1 MIDVSRL
8 CEQGIREWQNTNCST
23 SLSSYYISEKE
34 QQHTQEQIEKLLSQ
48 MKPFMDAFPKQ
59 KMAQHQ
65 WRKKGEAWIQGIVK
79 QDEVFL
85 MASMKEEHQELFMEV
100 TKRFLQDARL
110 FDSSLSIE
118 DIGQA
123 MRNVWIIVILQCIFA
138 KHTGYHKAMF
148 AYSMLYPYSDNY
160 LDDAAIDIEEKKQF
174 NAWFTKRLK
183 GESVE
188 LRNEHQKK
196 ISALVDMIEEV
207 FPREDYPEVFTS
219 LLWIQ
224 EAQVLSLLQ
233 QDGNQRCS
241 LDKLL
246 AISYQ
251 KGGTSVVADGFL
263 IDGEL
268 KEEEMR
274 FCMQYGFM
282 LQIGDDLQDATN
294 DVNNHHQTLISTSLH
309 MPLDAVFMKLVQY
322 TKDILAPSIVCED
335 AELLDF
341 VLKDC
346 LLLLFIAVVDTKQYY
361 SDSLYQEVL
370 RCLPFSST
378 FLNEMKEKTQWE
390 YTEEELWKRFDCLLF
405 DCCR

>member
-1 MIDVSRL
+1 MMDVSKL
-8 CEQGIREWQNTNCST
+8 CEQGIREWQNTSCST
-23 SLSSYYISEKE
+23 SLRTYYISEKE
-34 QQHTQEQIEKLLSQ
+34 QKHTQEQIEKLLAQ

-59 KMAQHQ
+59 KIAKRQ

-110 FDSSLSIE
+110 FDSSLSLE

-123 MRNVWIIVILQCIFA
+123 MRNVWIIVILQCIFNKNA
-138 KHTGYHKAMF
+138 GYHKAMF

-174 NAWFTKRLK
+174 NAWFTKRLQ
-183 GESVE
+183 GEGVE
-188 LRNEHQKK
+188 LKNEHQKK
-196 ISALVDMIEEV
+196 ISALVDMIEAV
-207 FPREDYPEVFTS
+207 FPRENYPEVCAS

-233 QDGNQRCS
+233 QDGHQRCS
-241 LDKLL
+241 LDELL

-268 KEEEMR
+268 KEEEIR

-282 LQIGDDLQDATN
+282 LQIGDDLQDAIS
-294 DVNNHHQTLISTSLH
+294 DAKNHHQTLISTALH

-335 AELLDF
+335 TELLDF

-346 LLLLFIAVVDTKQYY
+346 LLLLFLAVVDTKQYY
-361 SDSLYQEVL
+361 SASLYQEVL

-378 FLNEMKEKTQWE
+378 FLQEMKKKTQWD
-390 YTEEELWKRFDCLLF
+390 YAEEELWERIDCLLF
-405 DCCR
+405 DCRG